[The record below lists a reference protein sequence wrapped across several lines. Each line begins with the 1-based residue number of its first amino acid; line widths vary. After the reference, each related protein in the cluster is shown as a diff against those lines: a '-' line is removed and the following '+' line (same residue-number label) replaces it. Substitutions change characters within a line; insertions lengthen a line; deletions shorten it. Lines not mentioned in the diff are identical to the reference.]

1 MDKGNRAAHSL
12 RALLKHGRIV
22 AAPGAYDALSAL
34 LIERAGFKAIYLTG
48 NGQAASML
56 GLPDVG
62 LITLTEMAE
71 RIRCIRGVTTVP
83 LIADADVGYGS
94 LINVRRTMREF
105 EAAGASAIQLEDQ
118 VSSKKCGHELGR
130 KIVSTEEME
139 QRLRAAAAG
148 RQNPDTLIIA
158 RTDART
164 THGLAEAIRRGRAYA
179 AAGADVIFVESPE
192 SEAELREVA
201 QGICA
206 PTLANMVETGRTPYL
221 SAQRLGE
228 LGFAIAIYPATA
240 FLTVTHAVGA
250 AMAKLRRDGRI
261 EDLSDLATLEEY
273 HKVLR
278 FSDYADLETQL
289 GQRLAPQA
297 ANAGGEGGGS

>member
-1 MDKGNRAAHSL
+1 MDNGNRAASSL
-12 RALLKHGRIV
+12 KALLRRGRIV
-22 AAPGAYDALSAL
+22 AAPGAFDALSAL
-34 LIERAGFKAIYLTG
+34 LIERAGFEAIYLTG

-62 LITLTEMAE
+62 LITLTEMAD
-71 RIRCIRGVTTVP
+71 RVRCIRGVTSVP

-94 LINVRRTMREF
+94 LINVRRAMREF
-105 EAAGASAIQLEDQ
+105 EAAGASAVQFEDQ
-118 VSSKKCGHELGR
+118 VSPKKCGHEPGR
-130 KIVSTEEME
+130 KIVAVDEME

-179 AAGADVIFVESPE
+179 RAGADVIFVESPE
-192 SEAELREVA
+192 SEAELGEVA
-201 QGICA
+201 ASISA

-250 AMAKLRRDGRI
+250 AMSKLRRDGRM
-261 EDLSDLATLEEY
+261 EDLSELATLEEY

-278 FSDYADLETQL
+278 FSDYADMETRLGEPVLE
-289 GQRLAPQA
+289 A
-297 ANAGGEGGGS
+297 ANAG

>member
-1 MDKGNRAAHSL
+1 MDNGNRAASSL
-12 RALLKHGRIV
+12 KALLQRGRIV
-22 AAPGAYDALSAL
+22 AAPGAFDALSAL
-34 LIERAGFKAIYLTG
+34 LIERAGFEAIYLTG

-62 LITLTEMAE
+62 LITLTEMAD
-71 RIRCIRGVTTVP
+71 RVRCIRGVTSVP

-94 LINVRRTMREF
+94 LINVRRAMREF
-105 EAAGASAIQLEDQ
+105 EAAGASAVQFEDQ
-118 VSSKKCGHELGR
+118 VSPKKCGHEPGR
-130 KIVSTEEME
+130 KIVAVDEME
-139 QRLRAAAAG
+139 QRLRAAADG

-179 AAGADVIFVESPE
+179 RAGADVIFVESPE
-192 SEAELREVA
+192 SEAELGEVA
-201 QGICA
+201 ASISA

-250 AMAKLRRDGRI
+250 AMSKLRRDGRM
-261 EDLSDLATLEEY
+261 EDLSELATLEEY

-278 FSDYADLETQL
+278 FSDYADMETRLGEPVLE
-289 GQRLAPQA
+289 A
-297 ANAGGEGGGS
+297 ANAG